1 MKSISIKAL
10 APLTA
15 CALLLASALSAAASD
30 QSHALYAEVLKAYVH
45 DGRVDYGALSRK
57 PEDLDLYLKTL
68 AAVPRGEFKSWPT
81 SDQLAFLLNL
91 YNAATLRLIV
101 SHYPIKSIKDI
112 GHLWQS
118 PWDLPVVHLFGKTIT
133 LNDVEHGIIR
143 KDYAEPRVHMALVCA
158 SKGCPPLRDEPYV
171 GARLNAQLDDQ
182 ARAFLRNPDK
192 FRIDRKAGVVYLSSI
207 FKWYGQDFIPRYLP
221 ASGFGLGS
229 AKERA
234 SLHFIGDYL
243 SAADRDYLAK
253 GRYRVDYLDYDW
265 SLNERGSR

>member
-1 MKSISIKAL
+1 MKSIRFKIL
-10 APLTA
+10 APVA
-15 CALLLASALSAAASD
+15 ASALFLTLALPAAAFD
-30 QSHALYAEVLKAYVH
+30 QSHALYAKVLKAYVH

-68 AAVPRGEFKSWPT
+68 AAVRREEFKSWPK

-91 YNAATLRLIV
+91 YNATTLRLII
-101 SHYPIKSIKDI
+101 SHYPLKSIKDI

-118 PWDLPVVHLFGKTIT
+118 PWDLPVVHLFGQTIT
-133 LNDVEHGIIR
+133 LNDVEQGIIR
-143 KDYAEPRVHMALVCA
+143 KDYSEPRVHMALVCA
-158 SKGCPPLRDEPYV
+158 SKGCPPLRNEPYI
-171 GARLNAQLDDQ
+171 GTRLDAQLDAQ
-182 ARAFLRNPDK
+182 ARAFLRNPAK

-221 ASGFGLGS
+221 DSGFGSGS

-234 SLHFIGDYL
+234 SLHFISDYL
-243 SAADRDYLAK
+243 SAADRDYLAQ

-265 SLNERGSR
+265 SLNGSGE